1 MSMDTI
7 VALIIVVVGLYGSA
21 GLCLYKSM
29 TVKPHDEEE
38 K

>member
-7 VALIIVVVGLYGSA
+7 IALIIVVVGLYGST
-21 GLCLYKSM
+21 GFCLYKSM

-38 K
+38 